1 MASGIECL
9 PAGDVFFNGK
19 IRTDD
24 ARRRDGDGD
33 GDGDEGETGTAGMT
47 GTTRLTSGV
56 ATVKRNVPASF
67 MGANYDG
74 ILAEYIIVG
83 TFTATRRK

>member
-1 MASGIECL
+1 MASGIECV

-19 IRTDD
+19 IRTDVR
-24 ARRRDGDGD
+24 AAGTGT
-33 GDGDEGETGTAGMT
+33 GTGTAGT
-47 GTTRLTSGV
+47 AGRRGDGDNGDVNGV
-56 ATVKRNVPASF
+56 ATIKRDVPASF

-83 TFTATRRK
+83 TFTAMRRN